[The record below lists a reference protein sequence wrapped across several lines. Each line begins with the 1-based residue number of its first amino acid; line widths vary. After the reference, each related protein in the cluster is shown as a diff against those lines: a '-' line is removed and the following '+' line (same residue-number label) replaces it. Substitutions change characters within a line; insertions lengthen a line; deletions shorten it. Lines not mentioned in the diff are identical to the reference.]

1 MTTSHTVSLGE
12 FIRTRRERL
21 TPERVG
27 LPPGARR
34 RAKGLRREELA
45 GLCGISPTWLTWIE
59 QGRTGGIS
67 SVTIERIAGALL
79 LSRAE
84 RRYLFELA
92 GIQDPERSDLPCD
105 PHLNDLLNKVVT
117 TVQTPAYV
125 LDSAWNAIAWNAQA
139 AQLFTGWL
147 DDSSTER
154 NLLRYMF
161 LDPDARKF
169 ITDWRSR
176 AQRLVAEFRGD
187 CRAALDTP
195 EIASHVEE
203 LRRKSKEFD
212 SFWSTQNVLE
222 REGGERT
229 FYHPKRGKIQLQQLT
244 LSLAAS
250 PGIKLV
256 VLL

>member
-1 MTTSHTVSLGE
+1 MTTLHTVSLGE

-27 LPPGARR
+27 LPRGTRR

-59 QGRTGGIS
+59 QGRTEGIS
-67 SVTIERIAGALL
+67 ANTIERIAAALL

-92 GIQDPERSDLPCD
+92 GIQDPERSGLPCD
-105 PHLNDLLNKVVT
+105 PHLNELLNKVVT
-117 TVQTPAYV
+117 KVQTPAYV
-125 LDSAWNAIAWNAQA
+125 LDYAWNAIAWNAQA

-147 DDSSTER
+147 GKSSTEH
-154 NLLRYMF
+154 NLLRYTF
-161 LDPDARKF
+161 LDPDARNF

-195 EIASHVEE
+195 EIATYVEE
-203 LRRKSKEFD
+203 LRRKSKEFN

-222 REGGERT
+222 REGGERQ
-229 FYHPKRGKIQLQQLT
+229 FHHPKQGQIRLQQLT
-244 LSLAAS
+244 LSLITA
-250 PGIKLV
+250 PGMKLV
-256 VLL
+256 ILL

>member
-1 MTTSHTVSLGE
+1 MTTSHVVSLGE

-27 LPPGARR
+27 LPPGSRR

-45 GLCGISPTWLTWIE
+45 GLSGISPTWLTWIE
-59 QGRTGGIS
+59 QGRTEGIS
-67 SVTIERIAGALL
+67 ASAIERIAGALL

-84 RRYLFELA
+84 RKYLFELA
-92 GIQDPERSDLPCD
+92 GIQDPERSDLACD
-105 PHLNDLLNKVVT
+105 PHLNEMLSMMVT
-117 TVQTPAYV
+117 KVQTPAYV
-125 LDSAWNAIAWNAQA
+125 LDYAWNAIAWNPQA
-139 AQLFTGWL
+139 AHLFTGWL
-147 DDSSTER
+147 DNLSTER

-195 EIASHVEE
+195 EIVSHVED

-212 SFWSTQNVLE
+212 LFWSTQNVLE

-229 FYHPKRGKIQLQQLT
+229 FYHPKQGQIKLQQLT
-244 LSLAAS
+244 LSLATS